1 MAEIFEKAAFDPYN
15 FWITTLLARKSEQMK
30 NFFGIIF
37 RGKYAYIYRLITKI
51 RSTMLCLR
59 GFKLYS
65 QWVTLIKLKIGFKW
79 FVQRSLES

>member
-1 MAEIFEKAAFDPYN
+1 
-15 FWITTLLARKSEQMK
+15 MK
-30 NFFGIIF
+30 KISGIIF
-37 RGKYAYIYRLITKI
+37 GGKYAYIYRSITKI